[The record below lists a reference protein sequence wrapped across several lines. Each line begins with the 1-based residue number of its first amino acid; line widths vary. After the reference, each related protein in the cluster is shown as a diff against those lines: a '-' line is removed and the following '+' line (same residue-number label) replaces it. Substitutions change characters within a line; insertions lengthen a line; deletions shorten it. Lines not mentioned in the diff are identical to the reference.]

1 MIPELSY
8 NFWIVTVGTALLC
21 AMSAFIG
28 TFSVLRKRGL
38 LGDVI
43 AHSVLPGIGL
53 AFLIT
58 EDKNPWWLFTG
69 AVVTGWLSTV
79 AVDAITKYS
88 KIKSDAAIALVL
100 SVFFGAGIVIL
111 TYIQHL
117 GLPNQSGLET
127 YLFGQAAAM
136 SQQQVMLLLIMS
148 GIVFTLGFL
157 YKRSFVLVA
166 FDEEY
171 AQAIGWPVLFL
182 KWILSALTVA
192 SVALGV
198 QAVGVVL
205 MAALLITPAAGAR
218 FFSSSINKI
227 LAISIGFGLLAG
239 ISGAVFSAWRSGL
252 STGPIVVV
260 FLTLFTLLALVFG
273 PEKGVLRRWLK
284 QRKNQLNMHRD
295 HVLKALFYYH
305 QEHGKGAVDK
315 KHLLQT
321 SRLDASAMEKG
332 VTQLRKQGLLSGKTQ
347 LTLNGSGIKASR
359 QIIRKHRLWELYL
372 STYFHM
378 PAHVVH
384 DDAEGIEHLITP
396 EIEKKLAAMLNNP
409 ETDPHNSEI
418 PYE

>member
-1 MIPELSY
+1 MISELSY
-8 NFWIVTVGTALLC
+8 NFWIVTIGTALLC

-58 EDKNPWWLFTG
+58 GTKDPWWLFTG

-79 AVDAITKYS
+79 AVDAITRYS
-88 KIKSDAAIALVL
+88 KIKSDAAIAIVL

-117 GLPNQSGLET
+117 GMPNQSGLET

-136 SQQQVMLLLIMS
+136 SKQQVTLFLLMS
-148 GIVFTLGFL
+148 GVVFTLGFL
-157 YKRSFVLVA
+157 FKRSFVLLA

-171 AQAIGWPVLFL
+171 ARSIGWPVWLM
-182 KWILSALTVA
+182 KWVLSALTVA

-218 FFSSSINKI
+218 FFTSSMNRI
-227 LAISIGFGLLAG
+227 LGISIGFGLIAG
-239 ISGAVFSAWRSGL
+239 ISGAVFSAWKSGL
-252 STGPIVVV
+252 STGPVVVV
-260 FLTLFTLLALVFG
+260 FLTIFTLLSLVFG
-273 PEKGVLRRWLK
+273 PEKGVLRKWLK
-284 QRKNQLNMHRD
+284 QRRNQLNMHRD
-295 HVLKALFYYH
+295 HVLKAIYYYR
-305 QEHGKGAVDK
+305 QEHDSGPIDK

-321 SRLDASAMEKG
+321 SRLTSASLEKG
-332 VTQLRKQGLLSGKTQ
+332 IAQLRKEGLIKGKVH
-347 LTLNGSGIKASR
+347 LDLNETGERASR
-359 QIIRKHRLWELYL
+359 EIIRKHRLWELYL
-372 STYFHM
+372 STYFHL
-378 PAHVVH
+378 PAHTVH

-396 EIEKKLAAMLNNP
+396 EIEEKLAHMLNNP
-409 ETDPHNSEI
+409 NTDPHNSEI